1 MNTYSDLLLVA
12 FDVLLQISL
21 GAVGGIKGDLQFV
34 NVLLQLLP
42 DPHGLSLTLGLSLQT
57 SLHGIKGTLV
67 VASSVVEFL
76 FFLLETSV
84 NLGSDSGDLKLSTH
98 DFSFLLLKRAFSLFQ
113 SSLELLFFHLKTA
126 LGLLDLVH
134 TSSAL
139 TELVGEFV
147 DLVGE
152 ILVLASEG
160 LNGVDGFLE
169 LSLQSEGFS
178 REAAGFFV
186 GVVNLNFQTLHPA
199 LPFLDGL
206 VVSSLFFLQVVCI
219 GVGLNVNRTNDKM
232 FCKINALKIS

>member
-206 VVSSLFFLQVVCI
+206 VVSSLFLLQVVCI

>member
-67 VASSVVEFL
+67 VASGVVEFL

-186 GVVNLNFQTLHPA
+186 GVVNLNFQTLHLA

-206 VVSSLFFLQVVCI
+206 VVSSLFLLQVVCI
-219 GVGLNVNRTNDKM
+219 GVSLNVNRTND
-232 FCKINALKIS
+232 

>member
-67 VASSVVEFL
+67 VASGVVEFL
-76 FFLLETSV
+76 LFLLETSV

-219 GVGLNVNRTNDKM
+219 GVGLNVNRTND
-232 FCKINALKIS
+232 